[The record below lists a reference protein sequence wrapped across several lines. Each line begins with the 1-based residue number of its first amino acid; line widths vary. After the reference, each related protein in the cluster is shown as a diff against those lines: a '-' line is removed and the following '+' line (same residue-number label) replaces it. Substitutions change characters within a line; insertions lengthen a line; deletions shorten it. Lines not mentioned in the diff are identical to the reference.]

1 MSALASPGS
10 REERLGSPHAG
21 LPRQHPLLPGN
32 LASGHE
38 LLRSEEL
45 QLGNGRKVTLRPV
58 QPQDAPAE
66 HRFIQ
71 GLSPRS
77 RLMRFHGAVNWLP
90 ATVLRKMTQ
99 VDQQQHVA
107 LVAVAATDD
116 GAPLL
121 VADAR
126 YVIDPHDPAGA
137 EFALAV
143 ADDWQRLGLARR
155 LLQRLTRYAAQ
166 QGVRR
171 LHGSVM
177 AGNEPMLALMRYM
190 GASLRRDPGDA
201 STLTAVLLA

>member
-1 MSALASPGS
+1 MSAFALPGGD
-10 REERLGSPHAG
+10 EEPPGR
-21 LPRQHPLLPGN
+21 PRVRRPSEWPLLPGN
-32 LASGHE
+32 RASE
-38 LLRSEEL
+38 QVLLRSEQVL
-45 QLGNGRKVTLRPV
+45 LSNGRKATLRPV
-58 QPQDAPAE
+58 RPQDAPAE

-71 GLSPRS
+71 SLSPRS
-77 RLMRFHGAVNWLP
+77 RLMRFHGAVNLLP

-126 YVIDPHDPAGA
+126 YVIDAHDPAGA
-137 EFALAV
+137 DFALAV
-143 ADDWQRLGLARR
+143 ADDWQRLGLGRR
-155 LLQRLTRYAAQ
+155 LLQRLAGHAAQ

-177 AGNEPMLALMRYM
+177 AGNEPMLALMRHL
-190 GASLRRDPGDA
+190 GASWRSEPGDA
-201 STLTAVLLA
+201 STLTAVLPA